1 MKKFVL
7 AALSLFAATGLIL
20 AASVVVVKC
29 DADKK
34 EITVKEGDTEKTYKL
49 SDKLVVKAGDKE
61 VKSEFAM
68 KMLSNP
74 KAAGKLKIDITV
86 EKDTVT
92 EIKLAERKKKK
103 ADKN

>member
-29 DADKK
+29 DPETRK
-34 EITVKEGDTEKTYKL
+34 ITVKEGDTEKEYTL
-49 SDKLVVKAGDKE
+49 SDKLVVKMGDKE

-74 KAAGKLKIDITV
+74 KSAGKLKIDITT
-86 EKDTVT
+86 EKDTIT
-92 EIKLAERKKKK
+92 EIKLPERKKNK
-103 ADKN
+103 DKN